1 LLLLM
6 LLRRFTAK
14 CQDINWI
21 FNLYFFHCN
30 LGRKK
35 RKVEVKSKLFYTFA
49 HSKRQF

>member
-14 CQDINWI
+14 CQDINWK

-35 RKVEVKSKLFYTFA
+35 EKLKLNQNYFTPL
-49 HSKRQF
+49 HI